1 MLNCLFDYTG
11 VTLALAHSL
20 VHSLVHS
27 LEVVLVLVHYSRVVV
42 QVHALVV
49 TLVLVLGVASRVR
62 RGVTLDST
70 LPVAS
75 EIPDDPYVST
85 WVSQELSE

>member
-1 MLNCLFDYTG
+1 VVQVHALV
-11 VTLALAHSL
+11 VTL
-20 VHSLVHS
+20 
-27 LEVVLVLVHYSRVVV
+27 VLVLGVVHALVLILV